1 MRDSLPSLTA
11 TVEGVQSRLANLEV
25 RALGRAASFASSRR
39 RKGPAFLPS
48 EHDELP
54 VNVAFMVRLRP
65 PGPADSQTLSGH
77 TAPITALDLTEPY
90 GTLVSASTDET
101 IRLWDLT
108 TGDEC
113 VRVQPR

>member
-1 MRDSLPSLTA
+1 MRDSLASLTA

-54 VNVAFMVRLRP
+54 VNVAFMVRPQMADLADF
-65 PGPADSQTLSGH
+65 ADSVRAHRSDHGARLH
-77 TAPITALDLTEPY
+77 RAL
-90 GTLVSASTDET
+90 
-101 IRLWDLT
+101 RH
-108 TGDEC
+108 
-113 VRVQPR
+113 PR